1 MEIGR
6 QNHKPGVSAMYKR
19 HTATQIQTMVI
30 GGGQAGLTA
39 GYHLKKRNLPF
50 LILDA
55 NEHIGGAWRNRWD
68 SLRLFT
74 PARYAGLDGM
84 AFRAPGDSFPT
95 KEQVADYLVDYAKR
109 FHLPVR
115 NGTRVDRLWREN
127 GRFVMAAGDQRFE
140 ADNVVVAMS
149 NYQLPRVPDFA
160 NELDPS
166 IVQLHSHQYR
176 NPSQLKKGGVLVVGV
191 GNSGADIGI
200 EVARHH
206 PTWISG
212 KESGHIPFPIE
223 SYIAR
228 NFLVR
233 LVRFVGHHVLSLGT
247 PIGRKLR
254 PKLLHQASP
263 LVRVKPKDLIDAA
276 IERVPRTVGVKD
288 GLPLLADGRTLNAEN
303 VIWCTGYR
311 HDFPWIDLPIFTAD
325 GDPVHERGIV
335 KDLPGMYFV
344 GLHFLYAMS
353 SATLIGVGRDAKRIV
368 NAIATRTKHNHTER
382 QLHSV
387 ETLVPPDL
395 VTAAEGTARI
405 A

>member
-1 MEIGR
+1 
-6 QNHKPGVSAMYKR
+6 MYKR
-19 HTATQIQTMVI
+19 DTFTKIQTIVI
-30 GGGQAGLTA
+30 GGGQAGLSV
-39 GYHLKKRNLPF
+39 GYHLKKRGLPF

-55 NEHIGGAWRNRWD
+55 NSHIGDAWRNRWD

-84 AFRAPGDSFPT
+84 AFRAPGGSYPT

-109 FHLPVR
+109 FRLPVR
-115 NGTRVDRLWREN
+115 NGTRVDRIWQEN
-127 GRFVMAAGDQRFE
+127 GRFAIDAGDQRFE
-140 ADNVVVAMS
+140 AENVVVAMS
-149 NYQLPRVPDFA
+149 NYQLPYVPDFA
-160 NELDPS
+160 SELDPG
-166 IVQLHSHQYR
+166 IVQLHSHHYQ
-176 NPSQLKKGGVLVVGV
+176 NPAQLREGGVLVVGV

-200 EVARHH
+200 EVARTR
-206 PTWISG
+206 PTWIAG
-212 KESGHIPFPIE
+212 KETGHIPFPIE

-233 LVRFVGHHVLSLGT
+233 LVRFLGHHVLSLGT

-254 PKLLHQASP
+254 PKLLRQASP
-263 LVRVKPKDLIDAA
+263 LVRVKPQDLLDAG
-276 IERVPRTVGVKD
+276 IERVPRIVGVKD
-288 GLPLLADGRTLNAEN
+288 GLPLLADGRSLDVPN

-325 GDPVHERGIV
+325 GDPIHERGIV
-335 KDLPGMYFV
+335 KEVPGMYFV

-368 NAIATRTKHNHTER
+368 KSIARRGRPDR
-382 QLHSV
+382 QFDSV
-387 ETLVPPDL
+387 PALVSPEL
-395 VTAAEGTARI
+395 VAAADGNARI